1 MSHGFLRNTT
11 IVGLLTLLS
20 RVTGVIRDMV
30 YLISFGAGP
39 LMDAFLV
46 AFKIPNFMRRLTAEG
61 AFSQAFVPV
70 ISEYKVQ
77 KSHAEVR
84 ELVAG
89 VTGVFGLVLFA
100 ITLVGVVAA
109 PVLTF
114 LFAPGWHDGDG
125 RFELTVEMLR
135 FTFPYMFF
143 ISLVALGSG
152 ILNSYG
158 RFAVPAL
165 NQTLLNLVMIV
176 AAGVVAP
183 YFEKPGLVLAIGV
196 FVAGVVQLVAQFPAL
211 HALGLLPRPRFDR
224 AREGVRRIGRLM
236 LPGIFGSSV
245 AQVSLLLD
253 TVIASFLVVGSVT
266 WLYSADRLVE
276 FPMGV
281 FSIALATVI
290 LPGLSSHHSEK
301 SPEKFNATLDWALR
315 LTTTVVVPA
324 AVGLLMLSG
333 PLIATIF
340 GYGAFTDRDVLMCGY
355 ALMAYSFGLIGF
367 SLVKVLAPGLLRAP
381 GHEDAGEDRPDRALV
396 QHGLQ
401 PVRRRAGVPHGFP
414 GAARAARRL
423 DGPVGDHQFDAAVP
437 RACAGTA
444 STGRRRRGES
454 CCRRSH
460 WRASPWPPSCGG
472 FRGTGRPGPAGRQH
486 GAPPGSASPSSA
498 GALVYFGVLALCRPA
513 PQGPEAS
520 IIAGHE
526 FPIRQGHAD
535 STWFRTL
542 S

>member
-20 RVTGVIRDMV
+20 RITGVIRDMV
-30 YLISFGAGP
+30 YLITFGAGP

-77 KSHAEVR
+77 KGHDEVR
-84 ELVAG
+84 GLVAG
-89 VTGVFGLVLFA
+89 VSGVFGLVLFLIA
-100 ITLVGVVAA
+100 LAGVIAA

-114 LFAPGWHDGDG
+114 LFAPGWSDGDS
-125 RFELTVEMLR
+125 RFDLTVEMLR

-152 ILNSYG
+152 VLNSYG

-176 AAGVVAP
+176 AAGIVAP
-183 YFEKPGLVLAIGV
+183 YFPKPGLVLAIGV
-196 FVAGVVQLVAQFPAL
+196 FIAGAVQLVAQFPAL
-211 HALGLLPRPRFDR
+211 HALRLLPRPRLDR
-224 AREGVRRIGRLM
+224 AHEGVRRIARLM

-253 TVIASFLVVGSVT
+253 TIIASFLVVGSVT

-290 LPGLSSHHSEK
+290 LPGLSSHHSER
-301 SPEKFNATLDWALR
+301 STEKFNATLDWALR
-315 LTTTVVVPA
+315 LTVAIVVPA

-340 GYGAFTDRDVLMCGY
+340 GYGAFTDRDVLMCSY
-355 ALMAYSFGLIGF
+355 ALMAYSFGLLGF
-367 SLVKVLAPGLLRAP
+367 SLVKVLAPGYFARQDTKTP
-381 GHEDAGEDRPDRALV
+381 VKVGIIALSLNMAFNV
-396 QHGLQ
+396 LVVVPAFLQ
-401 PVRRRAGVPHGFP
+401 GFPVPHVLLAASTGLSAIVNATLLYRGLRRDGIYQP
-414 GAARAARRL
+414 TAAWRRLLPQVALASLAMGAFLWWISGEWVAWTGWPAARR
-423 DGPVGDHQFDAAVP
+423 AAWLGLSV
-437 RACAGTA
+437 AG
-444 STGRRRRGES
+444 
-454 CCRRSH
+454 
-460 WRASPWPPSCGG
+460 
-472 FRGTGRPGPAGRQH
+472 
-486 GAPPGSASPSSA
+486 GAA
-498 GALVYFGVLALCRPA
+498 VYFGVLALAGARPRDLK
-513 PQGPEAS
+513 
-520 IIAGHE
+520 H
-526 FPIRQGHAD
+526 
-535 STWFRTL
+535 L
-542 S
+542 

>member
-30 YLISFGAGP
+30 YLITFGAGP

-77 KSHAEVR
+77 KSHDEVR

-89 VTGVFGLVLFA
+89 VSGVFGLALFL
-100 ITLVGVVAA
+100 ITLAGVIAA

-114 LFAPGWHDGDG
+114 LFAPGWHDGDS
-125 RFELTVEMLR
+125 RFDLTVEMLR

-165 NQTLLNLVMIV
+165 NQTLLNVVMIV
-176 AAGVVAP
+176 SAGVVAP
-183 YFEKPGLVLAIGV
+183 YFESPGLVLAIGV
-196 FVAGVVQLVAQFPAL
+196 FVAGFVQLVAQFPAL
-211 HALGLLPRPRFDR
+211 HAIGLLPRPRIHR
-224 AREGVRRIGRLM
+224 AREGVSRIARLM

-253 TVIASFLVVGSVT
+253 TIIASFLVVGSVT

-324 AVGLLMLSG
+324 AIGLLMLSG
-333 PLIATIF
+333 PLIATFF
-340 GYGAFTDRDVLMCGY
+340 GYGAFTDHHVLMTGY
-355 ALMAYSFGLIGF
+355 ALMAYSFGLVGF
-367 SLVKVLAPGLLRAP
+367 SLVKVLAPGYFARQ
-381 GHEDAGEDRPDRALV
+381 DTRT
-396 QHGLQ
+396 
-401 PVRRRAGVPHGFP
+401 PVRIGIISLAFNMAFNVCVVVPAFLMDFPVPHVLLAVSTGLSALINSTLLYRGLRREGIFRPSPAWRRLLPQVAFAGLAMAAFLWWISGDWSAWTDWTPARRAAWLGVSVAG
-414 GAARAARRL
+414 GAA
-423 DGPVGDHQFDAAVP
+423 
-437 RACAGTA
+437 
-444 STGRRRRGES
+444 
-454 CCRRSH
+454 
-460 WRASPWPPSCGG
+460 
-472 FRGTGRPGPAGRQH
+472 
-486 GAPPGSASPSSA
+486 
-498 GALVYFGVLALCRPA
+498 VYFGVLGLCGARPRDLK
-513 PQGPEAS
+513 
-520 IIAGHE
+520 H
-526 FPIRQGHAD
+526 
-535 STWFRTL
+535 L
-542 S
+542 

>member
-1 MSHGFLRNTT
+1 MRARIVNARYSAARMSHAFLRNTT

-20 RVTGVIRDMV
+20 RITGVIRDMV
-30 YLISFGAGP
+30 YAISFGAGP

-46 AFKIPNFMRRLTAEG
+46 AFKIPNFLRRLTAEG

-70 ISEYKVQ
+70 ISEYKVR
-77 KSHAEVR
+77 KSHEEVR

-89 VTGVFGLVLFA
+89 VSGVFGLLLFV
-100 ITLVGVVAA
+100 ITLVGVIAA
-109 PVLTF
+109 PVLAF
-114 LFAPGWHDGDG
+114 LFAPGFHGEDD
-125 RFELTVEMLR
+125 RFGLTVEMLR

-152 ILNSYG
+152 VLNSYG

-183 YFEKPGLVLAIGV
+183 YFSSPGLVLAIGV
-196 FVAGVVQLVAQFPAL
+196 FVAGIVQLVAQFPAL
-211 HALGLLPRPRFDR
+211 RALNLLPRPQFNR
-224 AREGVRRIGRLM
+224 AHEGVRRIGRLM

-253 TVIASFLVVGSVT
+253 TIIASFLMVGSVT
-266 WLYSADRLVE
+266 WLYYADRLVE

-315 LTTTVVVPA
+315 LTLTIVAPA
-324 AVGLLMLSG
+324 SVGLLMLAG

-367 SLVKVLAPGLLRAP
+367 SLVKVLAPGYFARQDTRTPVRVGVIALAINMAFNVCVVVPAFLYGLPAPHVLLAVST
-381 GHEDAGEDRPDRALV
+381 GLSALV
-396 QHGLQ
+396 NATLLYRGLRRDGIYQ
-401 PVRRRAGVPHGFP
+401 PTAAWKKLLPQIALASLAMAGFLWWISGSWLDWVDWSATRRVSWLGLCVF
-414 GAARAARRL
+414 
-423 DGPVGDHQFDAAVP
+423 
-437 RACAGTA
+437 
-444 STGRRRRGES
+444 
-454 CCRRSH
+454 
-460 WRASPWPPSCGG
+460 GG
-472 FRGTGRPGPAGRQH
+472 IAI
-486 GAPPGSASPSSA
+486 
-498 GALVYFGVLALCRPA
+498 YFGVLGLAGLRPRDLK
-513 PQGPEAS
+513 
-520 IIAGHE
+520 H
-526 FPIRQGHAD
+526 
-535 STWFRTL
+535 L
-542 S
+542 

>member
-1 MSHGFLRNTT
+1 MSHAFLRNTT

-46 AFKIPNFMRRLTAEG
+46 AFKIPNFLRRLTAEG

-77 KSHAEVR
+77 RPHAEVR
-84 ELVAG
+84 DLVAR
-89 VTGVFGLVLFA
+89 VSGVFGALLFVV
-100 ITLVGVVAA
+100 TLVGVIAA
-109 PVLTF
+109 PVLAF
-114 LFAPGWHDGDG
+114 LFAPGWHDGDS
-125 RFELTVEMLR
+125 RFDLTVEMLR

-152 ILNSYG
+152 VLNSYG

-211 HALGLLPRPRFDR
+211 RALGLLPRPRFDR
-224 AREGVRRIGRLM
+224 THEGVRRIARLM

-253 TVIASFLVVGSVT
+253 TIIASFLVVGSVT

-290 LPGLSSHHSEK
+290 LPGLSSHHADK

-315 LTTTVVVPA
+315 LTITIVTPA
-324 AVGLLMLSG
+324 AIGLLMLSA

-340 GYGAFTDRDVLMCGY
+340 GYGAFNERDVLMCSY
-355 ALMAYSFGLIGF
+355 ALMAYSLGLIGF
-367 SLVKVLAPGLLRAP
+367 SLVKVLAPGYFARQDTKTPVKVGLI
-381 GHEDAGEDRPDRALV
+381 ALSINMIFNV
-396 QHGLQ
+396 S
-401 PVRRRAGVPHGFP
+401 VVVPAFLSGFP
-414 GAARAARRL
+414 FPHVLLAVSTGLSALINAALLFRGLRRDGIYAPSGEWRRL
-423 DGPVGDHQFDAAVP
+423 LPQVGL
-437 RACAGTA
+437 A
-444 STGRRRRGES
+444 SLVM
-454 CCRRSH
+454 
-460 WRASPWPPSCGG
+460 GG
-472 FRGTGRPGPAGRQH
+472 FLWWVSGDWSAWTGWPAMQRAVWLGVSVVGG
-486 GAPPGSASPSSA
+486 GA
-498 GALVYFGVLALCRPA
+498 VYFGVLW
-513 PQGPEAS
+513 
-520 IIAGHE
+520 IAGARPRHLK
-526 FPIRQGHAD
+526 P
-535 STWFRTL
+535 L
-542 S
+542 

>member
-1 MSHGFLRNTT
+1 MAHGFLRNTT

-70 ISEYKVQ
+70 ISEYRVQ
-77 KSHAEVR
+77 KTHDEVR
-84 ELVAG
+84 TLVSG

-100 ITLVGVVAA
+100 ITVVGVIAA
-109 PVLTF
+109 PILAY
-114 LFAPGWHDGDG
+114 LFAPGFHAKGDQ
-125 RFELTVEMLR
+125 FDLTVEMLR

-152 ILNSYG
+152 VLNSYG
-158 RFAVPAL
+158 RFAVPAF

-183 YFEKPGLVLAIGV
+183 HFPKPGLVLAIGV
-196 FVAGVVQLVAQFPAL
+196 FAAGLVQLVAQFPAL
-211 HALGLLPRPRFDR
+211 RALRLLPAPRIDR
-224 AREGVRRIGRLM
+224 AHEGVRRIARLM
-236 LPGIFGSSV
+236 LPGILGSSV

-253 TVIASFLVVGSVT
+253 TVIASFLMVGSVT

-301 SPEKFNATLDWALR
+301 SPEKFNETLDWALR
-315 LTTTVVVPA
+315 LTLTVVVPA
-324 AVGLLMLSG
+324 AVGLLMLAG

-340 GYGAFTDRDVLMCGY
+340 GYGAFTHRDVLMCGY
-355 ALMAYSFGLIGF
+355 ALMAYSLGLIGF
-367 SLVKVLAPGLLRAP
+367 SMVKVLAPGYFARQDTKTPVKVGIIALSVNMGFNLGIVVPAFLAGFPVPHILLAVSTGLSALVNSVLLYR
-381 GHEDAGEDRPDRALV
+381 GLRREGIYRPSGAWRKLLPQIALATVAMAAFLWWISGNWEAWSGWSATRRALWL
-396 QHGLQ
+396 GLS
-401 PVRRRAGVPHGFP
+401 V
-414 GAARAARRL
+414 
-423 DGPVGDHQFDAAVP
+423 VGGIA
-437 RACAGTA
+437 
-444 STGRRRRGES
+444 
-454 CCRRSH
+454 
-460 WRASPWPPSCGG
+460 
-472 FRGTGRPGPAGRQH
+472 
-486 GAPPGSASPSSA
+486 
-498 GALVYFGVLALCRPA
+498 VYFGTMALAGARPRDLK
-513 PQGPEAS
+513 
-520 IIAGHE
+520 H
-526 FPIRQGHAD
+526 
-535 STWFRTL
+535 L
-542 S
+542 

>member
-1 MSHGFLRNTT
+1 MSHAFLRNTT

-46 AFKIPNFMRRLTAEG
+46 AFKIPNFLRRLTAEG

-70 ISEYKVQ
+70 ISEYKV
-77 KSHAEVR
+77 KRPKAEVR

-89 VTGVFGLVLFA
+89 VTGVFGALLFA
-100 ITLVGVVAA
+100 ITLIGVIAA
-109 PVLTF
+109 PVLA
-114 LFAPGWHDGDG
+114 LVFAPGFRADGD
-125 RFELTVEMLR
+125 RFDLTVEMLR

-152 ILNSYG
+152 VLHSYG

-176 AAGVVAP
+176 AAAFVAP
-183 YFEKPGLVLAIGV
+183 HFDKPGLVLAIGV
-196 FVAGVVQLVAQFPAL
+196 FVAGIVQLIAQFPAL
-211 HALGLLPRPRFDR
+211 RALGLLPRPRFDR
-224 AREGVRRIGRLM
+224 AHEGVRRIARLM

-253 TVIASFLVVGSVT
+253 TIIASFLMVGSVT

-290 LPGLSSHHSEK
+290 LPGLSSHHAEK

-315 LTTTVVVPA
+315 LTLTIVTPA
-324 AVGLLMLSG
+324 AVGLLMLSA

-340 GYGAFTDRDVLMCGY
+340 GYGAFTDRDVRMCSY
-355 ALMAYSFGLIGF
+355 ALMAYSLGLIGF
-367 SLVKVLAPGLLRAP
+367 SLVKVLAPGYFARQDTKTPVKVGLIALSINMIFNVAVVVPAFLNGFPIPHVLLAVSTGLAAIVNAALLFRGLRRDGIYQPTAAWRRLLP
-381 GHEDAGEDRPDRALV
+381 QIALASLAMAGFLWWISGDWAAWSTWPATQRALWLTV
-396 QHGLQ
+396 SVVG
-401 PVRRRAGVPHGFP
+401 
-414 GAARAARRL
+414 GAA
-423 DGPVGDHQFDAAVP
+423 
-437 RACAGTA
+437 
-444 STGRRRRGES
+444 
-454 CCRRSH
+454 
-460 WRASPWPPSCGG
+460 
-472 FRGTGRPGPAGRQH
+472 
-486 GAPPGSASPSSA
+486 
-498 GALVYFGVLALCRPA
+498 VYFGTLW
-513 PQGPEAS
+513 
-520 IIAGHE
+520 IAGTR
-526 FPIRQGHAD
+526 PRD
-535 STWFRTL
+535 L
-542 S
+542 KPL